1 MFMLHPHHTA
11 ASLRSGPDADEQLRS
26 SRFCSRLIGVEIN
39 NFRSFSTAARL
50 ACVALLL
57 LLQQPAVN
65 ALRDQAHHSST
76 SSPVAFG
83 GNKPLIRQQRSS
95 ALPRPALCHLRGSK
109 SSKEP
114 VDRPSRALG
123 AAEKRGLRLLLGK
136 EPTPPKKAEPSV
148 QIKSSRRHGRR
159 RRVLGDFI
167 KRQLVEADGKPTD
180 LGSFLSENAFD
191 NSVNVVDV
199 TLAKFTTQA
208 ALLADRSFMQIFPGS
223 LNRSVFM
230 TGNSKHASQAAWA
243 AFSDVYTGLLLPLKH
258 AFLGGLHP
266 LAIAVGS
273 IIASQHATQDWM
285 AVLKNV
291 LAQH

>member
-1 MFMLHPHHTA
+1 
-11 ASLRSGPDADEQLRS
+11 
-26 SRFCSRLIGVEIN
+26 
-39 NFRSFSTAARL
+39 
-50 ACVALLL
+50 
-57 LLQQPAVN
+57 
-65 ALRDQAHHSST
+65 
-76 SSPVAFG
+76 
-83 GNKPLIRQQRSS
+83 
-95 ALPRPALCHLRGSK
+95 
-109 SSKEP
+109 
-114 VDRPSRALG
+114 
-123 AAEKRGLRLLLGK
+123 
-136 EPTPPKKAEPSV
+136 
-148 QIKSSRRHGRR
+148 
-159 RRVLGDFI
+159 VLGDFI